1 MAIMLNS
8 ATIFSL
14 RLRKG
19 FTPPQG
25 LGYFPAVFML
35 FSKLLTKEKK
45 KKSQAGSYKVGLKF
59 NFLKC
64 FHQNRT
70 DDSHVQNYISI

>member
-45 KKSQAGSYKVGLKF
+45 KKVRLDLTKLV
-59 NFLKC
+59 
-64 FHQNRT
+64 
-70 DDSHVQNYISI
+70 